1 MVRRSFDGIMS
12 ESRSIVFD
20 FDSPRFSRIHDEI
33 EIKARLLKSMFNFNG
48 KAESFLHAP
57 VFQLFVQR
65 IVFKRDQMIQEAA
78 VQGGALLNVIERH
91 IIIAL
96 GFHGVFLNCR
106 HHVRKGCIFVNLDS
120 DGNRIDEQPRHRF
133 NAVDF

>member
-1 MVRRSFDGIMS
+1 
-12 ESRSIVFD
+12 
-20 FDSPRFSRIHDEI
+20 
-33 EIKARLLKSMFNFNG
+33 
-48 KAESFLHAP
+48 
-57 VFQLFVQR
+57 
-65 IVFKRDQMIQEAA
+65 MIQEAA